1 MRQFA
6 ANNLP
11 DIWAVVPAKRF
22 NLAKQRLASVLSQ
35 HERTMLAHVMLQDI
49 LTTLSVTASLA
60 GTIVV
65 SADPSAAE
73 LAKEFGAHAVNDVM
87 ETGVNAAI
95 RQGMETL
102 VADTAVLIVPAD
114 IPFATA
120 DDLQS
125 VVKSLQEHDVVIAP
139 AASDGGTN
147 ALAMRSRDLIAPC
160 FGEDSY
166 VRHLARAQIKNLR
179 CGVVRSDELGHD
191 IDRPEDLFSPAKPKK
206 DSLTCALLTEFDMA
220 KRLGA
225 LPIPARRL

>member
-1 MRQFA
+1 MKQIA
-6 ANNLP
+6 ASNLSG
-11 DIWAVVPAKRF
+11 IWAVVPAKRF
-22 NLAKQRLASVLSQ
+22 NLAKQRLALVLSQ
-35 HERTMLAHVMLQDI
+35 SERTMLARVMLQDV
-49 LTTLSVTASLA
+49 LTTLSMTAGLA

-73 LAKEFGAHAVNDVM
+73 LAKQFGARLVNDAL
-87 ETGVNAAI
+87 ETGVNAAV

-102 VADTAVLIVPAD
+102 DADTAVLIVPAD

-120 DDLQS
+120 GDLQTI
-125 VVKSLQEHDVVIAP
+125 VKSLEDHDVVISP

-147 ALAMRSRDLIAPC
+147 VLAMRSRDLIAPS

-191 IDRPEDLFSPAKPKK
+191 IDRPEDLFSPSKPKK
-206 DSLTCALLTEFDMA
+206 DSLTSALLTEFDMA
-220 KRLGA
+220 RRLGA
-225 LPIPARRL
+225 LPIPVRRL

>member
-1 MRQFA
+1 MKQIA
-6 ANNLP
+6 SSNLP

-22 NLAKQRLASVLSQ
+22 SLAKQRLAPVLSQ
-35 HERTMLAHVMLQDI
+35 HERTMLARVMLQDV
-49 LTTLSVTASLA
+49 LTTLSVIAGLA

-65 SADPSAAE
+65 SADPSAVE
-73 LAKEFGAHAVNDVM
+73 LAKQFDARPVNDVL
-87 ETGVNAAI
+87 ETGVNAAV
-95 RQGMETL
+95 RQGMEIL
-102 VADTAVLIVPAD
+102 AADTAVLIVPAD
-114 IPFATA
+114 IPFAAA

-125 VVKSLQEHDVVIAP
+125 VIKGLQEHDVVVSP

-179 CGVVRSDELGHD
+179 CGVIRSDELGHD

-206 DSLTCALLTEFDMA
+206 VSLTSALLTEFDMA

-225 LPIPARRL
+225 LPIPVRRL

>member
-1 MRQFA
+1 MKQIA
-6 ANNLP
+6 ASNLSG
-11 DIWAVVPAKRF
+11 IWAVVPAKRF
-22 NLAKQRLASVLSQ
+22 SLAKQRLALVLSQ
-35 HERTMLAHVMLQDI
+35 SERIMLARVMLQDV
-49 LTTLSVTASLA
+49 LATLSVTGGLA

-73 LAKEFGAHAVNDVM
+73 LAKQFGARLVNDAL
-87 ETGVNAAI
+87 ETGVNAAV

-102 VADTAVLIVPAD
+102 DADTAVLIVPAD

-120 DDLQS
+120 GDLQTI
-125 VVKSLQEHDVVIAP
+125 VKSLEDHDVVISP

-147 ALAMRSRDLIAPC
+147 VLAMRSRDLIAPS

-191 IDRPEDLFSPAKPKK
+191 IDRPEDLFSPAKSKK
-206 DSLTCALLTEFDMA
+206 NSLTSALLTEFDIA
-220 KRLGA
+220 RRLGA
-225 LPIPARRL
+225 LPIPVRRL